1 MKNYDVIVIGA
12 GSIGTPTSYFLAK
25 EGLKVLCIEQ
35 NSSPGQGQN
44 KAAIGGVRAT
54 HSDPS
59 KIHICKKSIE
69 IFSHFQEKTGIDIG
83 WKTGGYCY
91 PVYTESDEKL
101 LKDLLPKQ
109 KQNNLNIDWVDAET
123 IKELIPGINPIH
135 LRGGTYSPEDGQVSS
150 LKSTTNFFL
159 LATKQGAEFIF
170 HTQVQSIQAKQ
181 DKIYAVTT
189 DKGTFHTDILI
200 NAAGATAAQISLM
213 TGLQTPVTSDC
224 HEAGITAPVAP
235 FLKPLVVDMRP
246 GPEGKTTNFYFGQ
259 NHDNQII
266 FCYTPKP
273 TIIGT
278 TRHNTSEFLPI
289 IAQRLVDL
297 IPRFKNLQIRRT
309 WRGLYPSTPDG
320 IPIIGRSPLHKN
332 FYLAIGMCGQGF
344 MMGPGTGANLAS
356 LIVHNKPLIPEE
368 IFNLMNPSRDFYKT
382 QELLA

>member
-135 LRGGTYSPEDGQVSS
+135 LRGGTYS
-150 LKSTTNFFL
+150 
-159 LATKQGAEFIF
+159 
-170 HTQVQSIQAKQ
+170 
-181 DKIYAVTT
+181 
-189 DKGTFHTDILI
+189 
-200 NAAGATAAQISLM
+200 
-213 TGLQTPVTSDC
+213 
-224 HEAGITAPVAP
+224 
-235 FLKPLVVDMRP
+235 
-246 GPEGKTTNFYFGQ
+246 
-259 NHDNQII
+259 
-266 FCYTPKP
+266 
-273 TIIGT
+273 
-278 TRHNTSEFLPI
+278 
-289 IAQRLVDL
+289 
-297 IPRFKNLQIRRT
+297 
-309 WRGLYPSTPDG
+309 
-320 IPIIGRSPLHKN
+320 
-332 FYLAIGMCGQGF
+332 
-344 MMGPGTGANLAS
+344 
-356 LIVHNKPLIPEE
+356 
-368 IFNLMNPSRDFYKT
+368 
-382 QELLA
+382 